1 MAKTPKHPG
10 LILQATYLADLGIS
24 SAALAQAL
32 HIESEQLAKI
42 LRGQSPIEAD
52 MAIRL
57 GRYFGKEPSF
67 WLNLQQAY
75 DLAKAEAEHDYAG
88 IEKHPSVASFFP

>member
-1 MAKTPKHPG
+1 MAKAPKHPG
-10 LILQATYLADLGIS
+10 LILQASHLADLGIS

-32 HIESEQLAKI
+32 QVESEHLAKI
-42 LRGQSPIEAD
+42 LRGQSPIDAD

-67 WLNLQQAY
+67 WLNLQQTF
-75 DLAKAEAEHDYAG
+75 DLAKAAAEHDYSG